1 LNEATDI
8 AAFSA
13 VLRKAFESFK
23 SAETLIREQ
32 YARDVA
38 TGAEPAGAD
47 EDELLERPT
56 RRFLVDGIL
65 RGLDWNP
72 DNPAQVA
79 EEARSWGEDGDR
91 LYFDYL
97 GIAPLTRA
105 PIILVEAKGYDVKAA
120 RRPRG
125 KNLGPRDMAELISA
139 ALAILKSGDTSRA
152 ILAEWAEWLRD
163 LRIYIASIGELGQ
176 GTLRRV
182 VITAGRWLI
191 VFEEPVAA
199 FIRPGIPSVS
209 HIHCFVSIGDIVERH
224 SAVFKLLRRRRL
236 VDTLPLTMPIAEA
249 LSILAPSS
257 ISQIFRGVVVVT
269 RETGGRRR
277 SYPTRSVWPSVIA
290 MSSNRLFAITDY
302 EAKAAEEPDEE
313 GFRQFLDELSAHGAA
328 FEARLLG
335 LLGRKELRPLPLTN
349 FPGFRHGVGVRGT
362 EDGEHNIAPAQ
373 GSTAAIHAGKPGA
386 DRALVAHTGEPGGLP
401 EYVVATGENWFYKT
415 AMPIGAECPFHA
427 WPKARQAGV
436 AANQPHVGQ
445 SATSF
450 TQSGESRH
458 CAHEE
463 LRGMRSPRCHVAIL
477 ESHLCC
483 RACIFHSACWE
494 RDTARL
500 PCPS

>member
-1 LNEATDI
+1 MNEASDI
-8 AAFSA
+8 AAFGA
-13 VLRKAFESFK
+13 VLRRAFEAFK

-38 TGAEPAGAD
+38 TGAEPSGAD
-47 EDELLERPT
+47 GDDLLERPT

-105 PIILVEAKGYDVKAA
+105 PIVLVEAKGYDVKAA

-125 KNLGPRDMAELISA
+125 KDLGARDMAELISA
-139 ALAILKSGDTSRA
+139 AIATLKRGDTSRA
-152 ILAEWAEWLRD
+152 ILTEWAEWMRD
-163 LRIYIASIGELGQ
+163 LQTYVASIGEIGQ
-176 GTLRRV
+176 ATLRRV

-209 HIHCFVSIGDIVERH
+209 HIHCFVSIEDIVERH
-224 SAVFKLLRRRRL
+224 SAVFKLLHRQRL

-249 LSILAPSS
+249 LAILAPASVS
-257 ISQIFRGVVVVT
+257 RIFRGIVVVT
-269 RETGGRRR
+269 RETGGSRK
-277 SYPTRSVWPSVIA
+277 SYPTRSVWPSVIV

-302 EAKAAEEPDEE
+302 EAKAAEEPLNED
-313 GFRQFLDELSAHGAA
+313 GFGGFLDELSAHGAG

-335 LLGRKELRPLPLTN
+335 LLGRKDLRPLALSN
-349 FPGFRHGVGVRGT
+349 FPGFRHGAGAREAG
-362 EDGEHNIAPAQ
+362 DSDNIEPLQ
-373 GSTAAIHAGKPGA
+373 GSTVSI
-386 DRALVAHTGEPGGLP
+386 RAQNARSARAVVVHTGEPGGLP
-401 EYVVATGENWFYKT
+401 EYVVATGESWFYK
-415 AMPIGAECPFHA
+415 AALPSGAECLFHA

-463 LRGMRSPRCHVAIL
+463 LRGMRSPRCHVAVV
-477 ESHLCC
+477 ETHLCC
-483 RACIFHSACWE
+483 RACIFNSICWAH
-494 RDTARL
+494 DLARL
-500 PCPS
+500 PCPA